1 MPTLWKL
8 EFGKFF
14 TSGQSIDIWK
24 KVLKKQ
30 RLFDAKHK
38 KLMLQLQ
45 KFTLRTFK
53 LKNRSA
59 RVEDNGALKFL
70 LKGNNGT
77 IMNHVV
83 HALKFG

>member
-1 MPTLWKL
+1 
-8 EFGKFF
+8 
-14 TSGQSIDIWK
+14 
-24 KVLKKQ
+24 
-30 RLFDAKHK
+30 
-38 KLMLQLQ
+38 MLQLQ
-45 KFTLRTFK
+45 EFILRTFK

-59 RVEDNGALKFL
+59 RVEDNRAVKFL